1 MRKDKTISTRGKIV
15 AGAAI
20 MLLCVMFW
28 YALPSPLFRE
38 PGSWVIEDAQ
48 GGLLGAAVASD
59 GQWRMPGKEKVP
71 FRFAACV
78 ITYEDKRF
86 LQHSGVDGIA
96 LCRAIVQN
104 IRRGHVVSGASTI
117 TMQVAR
123 LTRSRTRSVASKI
136 NEALIALR
144 LEWSYDKAGILSLYA
159 DHAPFGGNVVGL
171 EAAAWRYYGKS
182 PEQLSWGEMT
192 ALAVIPN
199 SPTLVNPSRN
209 RDELKRKRDHLLD
222 ELHRNGYL
230 SDSDKDL
237 AKLEPLPGAPKALP
251 QLAPHLLQRARQEG
265 SGHSSTTRI
274 RTTIE
279 HDLQVQVSEIVE
291 RHHRDL
297 VANGIH
303 NLSALVL
310 DVETGQALA
319 YVGNV
324 NAADHPEWQSQV
336 DMITARRSPGSTL
349 KPMLY
354 AAMLS
359 DGLELPQALV
369 PDIPT
374 EISGYIPKNF
384 DEQFDGAVPAGQ
396 ALSRSL
402 NVPAVR
408 QLQRYQYPRF
418 YGLLKDCGIRTLDH
432 EADHYGLSLIL
443 GGAEVSMWDLG
454 GMYAGLARSYL
465 HESGNGGK
473 IMSDAF
479 HAPVYKATSKV
490 QTPRSMPM
498 PLDPTSIWFTFQA
511 MEEVMRP
518 GEEGLWQQFSSSKRI
533 AWKTGTSFGFRD
545 AWAVGLTPRHVVVVW
560 AGNAGGE
567 GRPGL
572 IGVQS
577 AAPVL
582 FDIFRLLPDGPWFK
596 EPSHGATLSAICR
609 ESGFRA
615 SVDCPHRD
623 TLRVPLAGV
632 RSPVCPYHK
641 MLHLDTKG
649 MQVNMDCG
657 NGGIMRDSAWFILPP
672 AMEWY
677 YRQRHIEY
685 ADLPAY
691 ASGCIMAP
699 GMKRMDLIYPQFE
712 AHVRVP
718 VEIDGRKGRVVFR
731 AAHRDPAAKI
741 FWHLDD
747 EYVATTSRFH
757 ELSLDPP
764 PGHHYITL
772 VDEQGERLTRPFE
785 VEGPEK

>member
-1 MRKDKTISTRGKIV
+1 MALAVFMTSCLI
-15 AGAAI
+15 
-20 MLLCVMFW
+20 FW
-28 YALPSPLFRE
+28 FSLPSPLFRE

-59 GQWRMPGKEKVP
+59 GQWRMPGKERVP
-71 FRFAACV
+71 YRFAACV

-86 LQHSGVDGIA
+86 LQHSGVDGIS
-96 LCRAIVQN
+96 LCRAVVQN
-104 IRRGHVVSGASTI
+104 LRRGHVVSGASTI

-123 LTRSRTRSVASKI
+123 LTRSRPRSILSKI
-136 NEALIALR
+136 REAVIALR
-144 LEWSYDKAGILSLYA
+144 LEWSFDKAGILSLYA
-159 DHAPFGGNVVGL
+159 AHAPFGGNIVGL

-199 SPTLVNPSRN
+199 APTLVNPSRN
-209 RDELKRKRDHLLD
+209 REELQRKRDHLLD
-222 ELHRNGYL
+222 DLQRNGFL
-230 SDSDKDL
+230 TAADKDL
-237 AKLEPLPGAPKALP
+237 AKLEPLPGAPKPLP
-251 QLAPHLLQRARQEG
+251 QLAPHLLQRVRQEG
-265 SGHSSTTRI
+265 GEYSVTTRI

-279 HDLQVQVSEIVE
+279 RDLQVQVSEIVD
-291 RHHRDL
+291 RHHREL
-297 VANGIH
+297 AASGIH

-310 DVETGQALA
+310 DVETGRAIA

-324 NAADHPEWQSQV
+324 KAAEHPEWQTQV

-349 KPMLY
+349 KPLLY

-359 DGLELPQALV
+359 DGLELPQSLV

-374 EISGYIPKNF
+374 EIGGYIPKNF

-432 EADHYGLSLIL
+432 DADHYGLSLIL

-454 GMYAGLARSYL
+454 GLYASLSRSYI
-465 HESGNGGK
+465 HESENGGK
-473 IMSDAF
+473 ILSDAF
-479 HAPVYKATSKV
+479 HAPVYLATAKKRAS
-490 QTPRSMPM
+490 RSTSI
-498 PLDPTSIWFTFQA
+498 PLDPTSLWFTFQA

-518 GEEGLWQQFSSSKRI
+518 GEEGLWQQFSSSRRI

-572 IGVQS
+572 VGVQA

-582 FDIFRLLPDGPWFK
+582 FDIFRLLPEGPWFH
-596 EPSHGATLSAICR
+596 EPTQGGALSVVCR

-615 SVDCPHRD
+615 SMDCPHRD

-632 RSPVCPYHK
+632 KSPACPYHK
-641 MLHLDTKG
+641 ILHLDTNDQ
-649 MQVNMDCG
+649 QVNIDCAH
-657 NGGIMRDSAWFILPP
+657 GGMMRDSAWFILPP
-672 AMEWY
+672 TMEWY

-685 ADLPAY
+685 ADIPAY
-691 ASGCIMAP
+691 ASGCLMAP
-699 GMKRMDLIYPQFE
+699 GTKRMDLIYPQYE
-712 AHVRVP
+712 AHIRVP

-731 AAHRDPAAKI
+731 AAHRDPAEKI

-747 EYVATTSRFH
+747 VYVATTSRFH
-757 ELSLDPP
+757 ELSLDPS
-764 PGHHYITL
+764 PGRHFITL
-772 VDEQGERLTRPFE
+772 VDEHGERLTRPFE
-785 VEGPEK
+785 VEDVRK